1 MPTFDHL
8 AGLPLRVDG
17 YTLEDRRQ
25 DWQHFTRATTTI
37 HVRGSG
43 EEGLGE
49 DVIYQVEDHDA
60 LQAAGAVLDLAGDWT
75 LGSFCEHVGAL
86 DLFPAPPQTEV
97 SRLYRRWA
105 FESAALDLALRQ
117 AGAPLHEVVDRE
129 PVPLTFVNSLR
140 LGEPPTL
147 EPVRVRLERYP
158 TLRLKLDAVSEWT
171 EDMFAWLA
179 RTGAVDSVDLKG
191 MYRGTTVDQ
200 PPDPVLYRRVVE
212 WFPEAW
218 IEDPWL
224 NDKTRPILEPHRER
238 VTWDAPIHA
247 LADLEN
253 LPWPPRMVNVKP
265 SRVGSLRELCAMYDA
280 CAARGI
286 GMYGGGQGEL
296 GVGRGQIQLLAAL
309 FHPDAPND
317 VAPRPYNDAVPPPGL
332 PSSPLDPDPAPV
344 GFRRAED
351 AQ

>member
-1 MPTFDHL
+1 MPTFDRL

-17 YTLEDRRQ
+17 YALEDRRQ

-37 HVRGSG
+37 HLHGAG
-43 EEGLGE
+43 EQGLGE
-49 DVIYQVEDHDA
+49 DVTYQVEEHDA
-60 LQAAGAVLDLAGDWT
+60 LQAAGAVLDLAGEWT
-75 LGSFCEHVGAL
+75 LEAFCEHVGAL
-86 DLFPAPPQTEV
+86 DLFPATPQTEV

-117 AGAPLHEVVDRE
+117 AGAPLHEVVGHD

-200 PPDPVLYRRVVE
+200 PPDPVLYGRVVE

-224 NDKTRPILEPHRER
+224 NAKTRPILEPHRDR

-247 LADLEN
+247 LADLDG

-280 CAARGI
+280 CARRGI

-332 PSSPLDPDPAPV
+332 PSSPLDPDPAPI
-344 GFRRAED
+344 GFRRADD
-351 AQ
+351 A

>member
-1 MPTFDHL
+1 MPTFDRL
-8 AGLPLRVDG
+8 AGLALRVDG
-17 YTLEDRRQ
+17 YALEDRRQ

-37 HVRGSG
+37 HLHGAG
-43 EEGLGE
+43 EQGLGE
-49 DVIYQVEDHDA
+49 DVTYQVEDHDA
-60 LQAAGAVLDLAGDWT
+60 LQAAGAVLDLAG
-75 LGSFCEHVGAL
+75 
-86 DLFPAPPQTEV
+86 
-97 SRLYRRWA
+97 
-105 FESAALDLALRQ
+105 
-117 AGAPLHEVVDRE
+117 
-129 PVPLTFVNSLR
+129 
-140 LGEPPTL
+140 
-147 EPVRVRLERYP
+147 
-158 TLRLKLDAVSEWT
+158 EWT

-224 NDKTRPILEPHRER
+224 NAKTRPILEPHRDR

-247 LADLEN
+247 LADLDG

-265 SRVGSLRELCAMYDA
+265 SRVGSLRELFAMYDA
-280 CAARGI
+280 CSQRGI

-296 GVGRGQIQLLAAL
+296 GVGRGQIQLLAAV

-332 PSSPLDPDPAPV
+332 PSSPLAPDPAPV
-344 GFRRAED
+344 G
-351 AQ
+351 